1 MKNLLALALALALLE
16 TGICGWQEKP
26 QSTQLPAQESSPLQI
41 LVKWRGVLARSIAFT
56 HDAIWVTRCDPT
68 ECGITRIDASS
79 GKVVT
84 TIRTSQSPYG
94 IAADDAGVWA
104 SIPKENSVIRID
116 LATNVIVARIPTG
129 KMPTDLAV
137 GGGSIW
143 VANANNKSVSRI
155 DSKSNAVT
163 GTITVG
169 GFPGSIA
176 LGHDAVWV
184 ANGEGCWGCS
194 YGTISRIDPATNK
207 VVHTIKTWKYGTE
220 VSPSYLLAQEGSLWA
235 IAGQHVLRVDPE
247 SNKIV
252 KWIRIPS
259 RKLFALPENLGQAPL
274 HGLAIIADRLWVAD
288 SSEQSLWKI
297 DIHNDSITPD
307 PVRVGFPIQI
317 LGQGGDKEGSLW
329 VSNAAE
335 GSTSLVRP

>member
-1 MKNLLALALALALLE
+1 MKNLLTLTLALATLE
-16 TGICGWQEKP
+16 TGFYGWQEKP
-26 QSTQLPAQESSPLQI
+26 QSTEFSAQQSGPLQT
-41 LVKWRGVLARSIAFT
+41 LLTWRGVLARGIAFT
-56 HDAIWVTRCDPT
+56 RDAIWVTRCDQS
-68 ECGITRIDASS
+68 ECGITRMAAGND
-79 GKVVT
+79 KVVT

-94 IAADDAGVWA
+94 IAADDDGVWA
-104 SIPKENSVIRID
+104 SIPRENSVIRID
-116 LATNVIVARIPTG
+116 PATNVIVARIPTG
-129 KMPTDLAV
+129 KTPTDIAA
-137 GGGSIW
+137 GGGAIW

-155 DSKSNAVT
+155 DPQSNAVT
-163 GTITVG
+163 ATITVG

-176 LGHDAVWV
+176 VGHGAVWV

-220 VSPSYLLAQEGSLWA
+220 VSPSYLLAQEGSVWA
-235 IAGQHVLRVDPE
+235 IAGEHVLRIDPE

-259 RKLFALPENLGQAPL
+259 RKLLALPENLGRAPL

-297 DIHNDSITPD
+297 DIHKDSLTLD

-317 LGQGGDKEGSLW
+317 LGQGADKEGSLW
-329 VSNAAE
+329 VSNAVE

>member
-1 MKNLLALALALALLE
+1 MKNLLTLALALALIE
-16 TGICGWQEKP
+16 TGLYAWQEKP
-26 QSTQLPAQESSPLQI
+26 QSTQLSAQEPGPLQT
-41 LVKWRGVLARSIAFT
+41 LVKWRGVLARGIAFT
-56 HDAIWVTRCDPT
+56 HDAIWVTRCDAS

-79 GKVVT
+79 GNVVT
-84 TIRTSQSPYG
+84 TIRTAQSPYG

-104 SIPKENSVIRID
+104 SIPNENSVIRID
-116 LATNVIVARIPTG
+116 PATNAIVARIPTG
-129 KMPTDLAV
+129 KTPTDVAA
-137 GGGSIW
+137 GGRAIW
-143 VANANNKSVSRI
+143 VANANNKSVARI
-155 DSKSNAVT
+155 DSQSNTVT
-163 GTITVG
+163 ATITVG

-176 LGHDAVWV
+176 LGDGAVWV

-194 YGTISRIDPATNK
+194 YGTVSRIDPTTNK
-207 VVHTIKTWKYGTE
+207 VVQTIKTWKYGTE
-220 VSPSYLLAQEGSLWA
+220 VHPSYLLAQEGSVWA
-235 IAGQHVLRVDPE
+235 IAGEHVLRIDPE

-259 RKLFALPENLGQAPL
+259 RKLFALPENLGRAPL

-288 SSEQSLWKI
+288 SAEQSLWKI

-329 VSNAAE
+329 VSNAVE